1 LLAKGRVLTAS
12 LVLALVTAL
21 FAAFALPAAAQPVEA
36 QFWHAMGGRLGE
48 VVQELV
54 DRFNRVKTS
63 TGSPQS
69 FVVTTPRR

>member
-1 LLAKGRVLTAS
+1 MLAKGRVLMAS

-54 DRFNRVKTS
+54 DRFNRESRPVPDHRGLS
-63 TGSPQS
+63 W
-69 FVVTTPRR
+69 